1 MDHPI
6 GDAYWDGI
14 VAEPTLY
21 AMGMSE
27 VKARLEYLAVK
38 ETKMSADEWGT
49 PEEVEAVLGT
59 SETLADLENVA
70 KAVEGLRFEQML
82 AEHLLPYEYCGF
94 MDQPGSFP
102 RLAAESH
109 PADRSR
115 SDLENIRSQ
124 DGSDE
129 LLRRLAQETCES
141 EAGDRKTEPKCDFA
155 MLTPEREDE
164 LTFGENGETK
174 ASVTPFANEKR
185 DGWRGHSFL

>member
-14 VAEPTLY
+14 VTEPALY
-21 AMGMSE
+21 AIGMSE

-94 MDQPGSFP
+94 MDQPGSLP
-102 RLAAESH
+102 RESH
-109 PADRSR
+109 SADQ
-115 SDLENIRSQ
+115 SDLDNIRSP

-155 MLTPEREDE
+155 MCTPEHEDE